1 MRFYLQFIIAYFI
14 VKQHLCLDNQSINNS
29 LDTQNC
35 HFSCNSCVSSSPF
48 ICIEC
53 SDVSRG
59 YNGIPGYKNTCYC
72 LGDYSESYQPQ
83 CDPQDKTNQALD
95 VFNTIFL
102 WAIFPASILT
112 SAFGNQ
118 FLGMNSIDF
127 IQTLGYSYYIS
138 YPLPDTMHNTLYQLR
153 YYSFVNLNN
162 IMRSAFLTNYNIT
175 QTQQQQYVIID
186 QQQINEPIYT
196 YYELPSN
203 FIYNG
208 TIHFIVLF
216 SINAV
221 FGLVLLLYYNFPQQ
235 KYSFLYKTYS
245 ARKTFILR
253 VYQFFA
259 GDLFLLA
266 AIQCTNIVFTTPLA
280 STGFILAVITFLFL
294 WLGFAFAFYLINMSK
309 AKFEDKENQVL
320 FNKLKKND
328 KINRNF
334 YLIQIINKYLVVL
347 FTVIFIG
354 TYGAQIISVAIIQ
367 IMFALLVML
376 KIKLKKKRLQI
387 YLILVNLSKII
398 VNCFLLMFALSSASQ
413 MIIAG
418 WLFKVAI
425 LFILIIIVIF
435 LGIEITSQMPE
446 IATFLRQLKCC
457 FHQNYIGGSSEQE
470 LQYQNYN
477 SYSQS
482 EKNTVYGIFN
492 NNQTYE
498 RIVNEYLDQYKFEM
512 PEEDEDSLL
521 KDNENPEN
529 VEIDL
534 NNHPQQNQNQNQEQN
549 QDSFQNEFDPE
560 EYMRRNE
567 D

>member
-1 MRFYLQFIIAYFI
+1 MRFYFQLVIAIFF
-14 VKQHLCLDNQSINNS
+14 VKQYLCLNQQSSQNNIES
-29 LDTQNC
+29 TQNC

-83 CDPQDKTNQALD
+83 CNPQDTTNQALD

-102 WAIFPASILT
+102 WSIFPASILT

-118 FLGMNSIDF
+118 FLGMNNIDF
-127 IQTLGYSYYIS
+127 IQTLSYSYYIS
-138 YPLPDTMHNTLYQLR
+138 FPLPDTMHNTLYQMR
-153 YYSFVNLNN
+153 YYSFINLNN
-162 IMRSAFLTNYNIT
+162 IFRSTFLTNYNIT
-175 QTQQQQYVIID
+175 QTQTQQYVLID
-186 QQQINEPIYT
+186 QQQISEPIYT

-208 TIHFIVLF
+208 TIHYIVIF
-216 SINAV
+216 SFSFTCGIIM
-221 FGLVLLLYYNFPQQ
+221 LLHLNFPQQ
-235 KYSFLYKTYS
+235 KQSILSKIYS
-245 ARKTFILR
+245 ARKTYLLR

-280 STGFILAVITFLFL
+280 STGFICAVVTFLFL

-328 KINRNF
+328 KLNRNF
-334 YLIQIINKYLVVL
+334 FLIQIANKYLVVL

-367 IMFALLVML
+367 IMFALLTMI

-387 YLILVNLSKII
+387 YLLLINSSKIVI
-398 VNCFLLMFALSSASQ
+398 NCFLIMFAVSSGSQ

-425 LFILIIIVIF
+425 VFSFILIIIY
-435 LGIEITSQMPE
+435 LGIEILSQMPE
-446 IATFLRQLKCC
+446 IATFIRQMRCC
-457 FHQNYIGGSSEQE
+457 QKSDLFVSEQE
-470 LQYQNYN
+470 LMYQNYN
-477 SYSQS
+477 SQNIC
-482 EKNTVYGIFN
+482 EKNNAYGIF
-492 NNQTYE
+492 QDEVTYE
-498 RIVNEYLDQYKFEM
+498 KVVNEYLNQYKFDL
-512 PEEDEDSLL
+512 PEEDETYLL
-521 KDNENPEN
+521 QNNENPEIA
-529 VEIDL
+529 EIDL
-534 NNHPQQNQNQNQEQN
+534 NNQPQQSQSQIKELN

-560 EYMRRNE
+560 EYMKRNE

>member
-1 MRFYLQFIIAYFI
+1 MRFYLQLIITILFL
-14 VKQHLCLDNQSINNS
+14 KQQICLDQQPSKNS
-29 LDTQNC
+29 LETQNC
-35 HFSCNSCVSSSPF
+35 HFACNSCVSFSPF

-53 SDVSRG
+53 SDLTRG

-83 CDPQDKTNQALD
+83 CDPQDTTNQALD

-102 WAIFPASILT
+102 WAIFPASIIT

-118 FLGMNSIDF
+118 FLGMNNIDY
-127 IQTLGYSYYIS
+127 IQTLSYSYYIS
-138 YPLPDTMHNTLYQLR
+138 YPLPDTMHNTFYQMR

-175 QTQQQQYVIID
+175 QTQTQQYVIID

-208 TIHFIVLF
+208 TIHYIVIF
-216 SINAV
+216 SFSAV
-221 FGLVLLLYYNFPQQ
+221 AGIILLLYLNFPQQ
-235 KYSFLYKTYS
+235 KNSILSKIYS
-245 ARKTFILR
+245 ARNTFILR
-253 VYQFFA
+253 IYQFFA

-266 AIQCTNIVFTTPLA
+266 AIQCFNIVFTTPLA
-280 STGFILAVITFLFL
+280 STGFILAVVTFLFL

-309 AKFEDKENQVL
+309 SKFEDKENQVF

-334 YLIQIINKYLVVL
+334 YLIQIINKYLVVF

-367 IMFALLVML
+367 IMFGLLIMI
-376 KIKLKKKRLQI
+376 KIKLKKKRLQT
-387 YLILVNLSKII
+387 YLNLVNLSKII
-398 VNCFLLMFALSSASQ
+398 INCFLLMFAVSSGSQ

-425 LFILIIIVIF
+425 LFNFIIIIVF
-435 LGIEITSQMPE
+435 LGIEITSQTPE
-446 IATFLRQLKCC
+446 IATFFRQMEC
-457 FHQNYIGGSSEQE
+457 FNKKSLGALGSEQE
-470 LQYQNYN
+470 LQYQYYN
-477 SYSQS
+477 SQVQC
-482 EKNTVYGIFN
+482 EKNNLYGSFKDE
-492 NNQTYE
+492 QAYE
-498 RIVNEYLDQYKFEM
+498 RVVNEYLDQYKFEM
-512 PEEDEDSLL
+512 PEEDEESLL

-534 NNHPQQNQNQNQEQN
+534 NNHPQQIQNQEKE
-549 QDSFQNEFDPE
+549 SFQNEFDPE
-560 EYMRRNE
+560 EYMRKNE